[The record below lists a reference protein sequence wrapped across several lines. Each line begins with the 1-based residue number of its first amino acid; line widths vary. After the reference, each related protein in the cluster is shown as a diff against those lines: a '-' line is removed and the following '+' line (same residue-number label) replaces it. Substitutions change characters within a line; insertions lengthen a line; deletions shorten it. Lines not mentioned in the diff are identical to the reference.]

1 MSVLANNLY
10 KPCPFCGGAVEIG
23 QPWISNG
30 NVQHCGTIYCRP
42 CGYSIGFHAPFLEEV
57 WDKRAGVEPAL
68 SLLEECR
75 DQFSSGTVLF
85 GAKYDDLMG
94 RINAV
99 LDEK

>member
-1 MSVLANNLY
+1 MKRYNIYAEGDPHESSLAVDESKY
-10 KPCPFCGGAVEIG
+10 GDWVKHEDA
-23 QPWISNG
+23 
-30 NVQHCGTIYCRP
+30 
-42 CGYSIGFHAPFLEEV
+42 
-57 WDKRAGVEPAL
+57 EPIL

-75 DQFSSGTVLF
+75 DQFASGTVLF